1 MSKSIKYLLLI
12 VACIFLI
19 SCQQSEGTSGSD
31 TTDPDNT
38 EDKNRVD
45 EGEDDNM
52 SEVDIYDFKNI
63 EKAPEATETQPLE
76 NVIKIFFDE
85 TKIDA
90 PYQAI
95 AIDIK
100 NNEIYKNPI
109 ISRRGLR
116 AQDGVTKVNRAD
128 EVYDILA
135 EHDIQN
141 WEEDYTF
148 EDAETYEDGYSWRLW
163 LQYEDGTIEKHGG
176 KGTDVKK
183 LTPDNFVTFVD
194 ELRQFEKQKLEEK

>member
-12 VACIFLI
+12 VASFFLI
-19 SCQQSEGTSGSD
+19 SCQQSEGTSGNDKTDSD
-31 TTDPDNT
+31 TTKEQN
-38 EDKNRVD
+38 KVD

-52 SEVDIYDFKNI
+52 SEIDIYDFKNI
-63 EKAPEATETQPLE
+63 EKAPKAAEKQPLD

-85 TKIDA
+85 TSIDD

-116 AQDGVTKVNRAD
+116 AQDGVIEVNNTA
-128 EVYDILA
+128 EVNNIL
-135 EHDIQN
+135 EKHNVQN

-176 KGTDVKK
+176 KGTDIVK
-183 LTPDNFVTFVD
+183 LTPDNFTAFVD
-194 ELRQFEKQKLEEK
+194 ELREFEKRKIEGK